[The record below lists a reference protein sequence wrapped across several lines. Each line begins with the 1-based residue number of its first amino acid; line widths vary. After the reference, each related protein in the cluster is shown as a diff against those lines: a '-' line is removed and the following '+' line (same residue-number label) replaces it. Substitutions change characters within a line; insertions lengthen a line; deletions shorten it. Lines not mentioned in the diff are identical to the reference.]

1 MENGEEIQLKGQ
13 LADNIIEGI
22 DTALAFL
29 NTYHPD
35 LEQCLKM
42 AVESLAADQAK
53 LLQTAKASGLTDRD
67 IEEIEHRALEDILQA
82 HDVPKNDEE
91 GWTDLREA
99 IRQFVTSNTYT
110 YFCQNISPYKCEPE
124 HS

>member
-1 MENGEEIQLKGQ
+1 LEKSEPMQLKGQ
-13 LADNIIEGI
+13 LADNIVEGI

-42 AVESLAADQAK
+42 AVESLAAEQAR
-53 LLQTAKASGLTDRD
+53 LLQAAKASGLTDRD
-67 IEEIEHRALEDILQA
+67 IEEIERRALEDILQE

-99 IRQFVTSNTYT
+99 VRQFVTSNTYT
-110 YFCQNISPYKCEPE
+110 YFCESISPYKCKPE
-124 HS
+124 QA